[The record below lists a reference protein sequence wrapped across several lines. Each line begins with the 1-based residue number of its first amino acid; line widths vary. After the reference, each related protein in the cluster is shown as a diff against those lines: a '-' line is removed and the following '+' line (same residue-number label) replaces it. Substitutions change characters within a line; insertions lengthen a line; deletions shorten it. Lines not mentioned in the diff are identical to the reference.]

1 MNVKGKRLAKLGV
14 RAFEESAFI
23 LQTFS
28 VPRLGNKQDKA
39 VRQIYKSSNVL
50 RKRGGLEQK
59 KYHMLNQRGVLEA
72 VS

>member
-1 MNVKGKRLAKLGV
+1 VSKRLAKLGI

-28 VPRLGNKQDKA
+28 LPKLGNKQDKA

-50 RKRGGLEQK
+50 RKRAGFEQK
-59 KYHMLNQRGVLEA
+59 KYLMLNQKGILEE